1 MKMNILRITVG
12 IAGIF
17 GLITSMTTLA
27 ADTVFLTNGDK
38 ISGTIK
44 EMGTE
49 KIVINTPYT
58 EDIEIYWR
66 DISNMKTDEKITILK
81 SDSTR
86 VEGKIDSVRSGE
98 ITLGGSSGSTLNIDE
113 ISKINPAPKGIYV
126 GTGDF
131 NVGGFLSRGNT
142 EKGSLHIDTE
152 YIYQN
157 ELNRFT
163 IGGNYDLS
171 HDYDEIHDEA
181 RETSNNLRVYGNY
194 DRFLDANWYVYAGAD
209 FSKDRFQNL
218 DYRITG
224 GAGLGYQFWNDSDK
238 FLSFEAGP
246 GYTYEVY
253 TSRFINVNGLYQ
265 DKKRK
270 SNYAN
275 ARWAIDFHHWFLDER
290 IQFFHNHDGIVGL
303 EKTELDG
310 RADDHDILIRSHTGI
325 KVPVYDNFHILAQ
338 FDYDW
343 KRYPVAG
350 NEHEDFRYILGV
362 GYAW

>member
-1 MKMNILRITVG
+1 MFIICLFVKLILHEY
-12 IAGIF
+12 
-17 GLITSMTTLA
+17 L
-27 ADTVFLTNGDK
+27 
-38 ISGTIK
+38 
-44 EMGTE
+44 
-49 KIVINTPYT
+49 
-58 EDIEIYWR
+58 
-66 DISNMKTDEKITILK
+66 
-81 SDSTR
+81 
-86 VEGKIDSVRSGE
+86 
-98 ITLGGSSGSTLNIDE
+98 
-113 ISKINPAPKGIYV
+113 YV
-126 GTGDF
+126 GTSDF

-181 RETSNNLRVYGNY
+181 RETSNNLRIYGNY

-224 GAGLGYQFWNDSDK
+224 GAGLGYQFWNDSNK
-238 FLSFEAGP
+238 FLSFEADP

-270 SNYAN
+270 SNYMQMLA
-275 ARWAIDFHHWFLDER
+275 
-290 IQFFHNHDGIVGL
+290 GL
-303 EKTELDG
+303 
-310 RADDHDILIRSHTGI
+310 
-325 KVPVYDNFHILAQ
+325 
-338 FDYDW
+338 
-343 KRYPVAG
+343 
-350 NEHEDFRYILGV
+350 
-362 GYAW
+362 